1 MKVVKAV
8 HFDLGYALFSYY
20 EAIINVQGGLSIEP
34 SNPNARTETQLNGKN
49 IKNSKR

>member
-20 EAIINVQGGLSIEP
+20 EAIINVQ
-34 SNPNARTETQLNGKN
+34 AWAVY
-49 IKNSKR
+49 